1 MRLNRTESIL
11 ICCCAGIIAI
21 LAVMLWLPNYLR
33 EKISKRTH
41 NFLNSIDMALP
52 RGYRNNNPGNIR
64 ISREDWQGEIRPSQD
79 SEFKQFKSMGYG
91 FRAMLKLLRNYIRLH
106 ECNTIEK
113 IISRWAPKNENNTSA
128 YINHVSQR
136 TGIPADQPISQNDR
150 EKLIDIAYAIA
161 YHENGSAP
169 DRSDIE
175 AGWEML

>member
-1 MRLNRTESIL
+1 
-11 ICCCAGIIAI
+11 
-21 LAVMLWLPNYLR
+21 
-33 EKISKRTH
+33 
-41 NFLNSIDMALP
+41 MALP

-64 ISREDWQGEIRPSQD
+64 ISSENWQGEIRPSQD

-106 ECNTIEK
+106 ECDTIEK

-150 EKLIDIAYAIA
+150 EKLINIAYAIA

>member
-1 MRLNRTESIL
+1 
-11 ICCCAGIIAI
+11 
-21 LAVMLWLPNYLR
+21 
-33 EKISKRTH
+33 
-41 NFLNSIDMALP
+41 MALP

-64 ISREDWQGEIRPSQD
+64 ISSENWQGEIRPSQD

-106 ECNTIEK
+106 ECDTIEK

-136 TGIPADQPISQNDR
+136 TGIPAGQPISQNDR
-150 EKLIDIAYAIA
+150 EKLINIAYAIA